1 MRQEI
6 NAAWLIMGV
15 IVSCGS
21 LRRFGEKAELNDRL
35 LRNSK
40 MKFKIG

>member
-1 MRQEI
+1 MRRKI
-6 NAAWLIMGV
+6 SAAWLIMGV

-21 LRRFGEKAELNDRL
+21 HRRLEEKAELNDRL